1 MGGGGGWAH
10 PKFYYVDPPLFVHPD
25 NEILDS
31 GCPEDQIH
39 HQLWP
44 DNFVSIWNIIK
55 ERSIC
60 FVDIMTIRH
69 SLFYLCVGDPNPC
82 NSPKNVVPIMKT
94 CSSCFQRNFWY
105 LLLTSVL
112 LKLDLITFVPLKMFS
127 LWYSLQK
134 DLGASEL
141 LCWIRKFSRP
151 LLHVWIPLVYF
162 NLLELLLFLMFSK
175 RSATMNVYCV
185 LNDTKLSRHN
195 LPNTRK
201 VQFYLS
207 IIEQACYSLNCV
219 QTERQRS
226 QKRKRQV
233 SGDFAFT

>member
-1 MGGGGGWAH
+1 MEMKKIGPGGGAGAH
-10 PKFYYVDPPLFVHPD
+10 SKFYYVDPPLFVHPD

-112 LKLDLITFVPLKMFS
+112 FNYLCPFKDVFIMIFS
-127 LWYSLQK
+127 SKGFRSLRVT
-134 DLGASEL
+134 L
-141 LCWIRKFSRP
+141 L
-151 LLHVWIPLVYF
+151 
-162 NLLELLLFLMFSK
+162 N
-175 RSATMNVYCV
+175 
-185 LNDTKLSRHN
+185 
-195 LPNTRK
+195 
-201 VQFYLS
+201 
-207 IIEQACYSLNCV
+207 
-219 QTERQRS
+219 
-226 QKRKRQV
+226 
-233 SGDFAFT
+233 